1 MVGGGAEGVDVT
13 VSPETGDDLG
23 AATRPRWFI
32 RSCLTRILGDGVT
45 LCPWSAWG
53 AEGESRE
60 LLDLGTRGIL
70 RIVPALASGDR
81 RPGLASRL
89 ELGLEVTGRLASTAS
104 PGVCTSLGG
113 AGPERSGLVTAE
125 RSSCEASCLPS

>member
-1 MVGGGAEGVDVT
+1 MGGGAEGVEVT
-13 VSPETGDDLG
+13 VRPEAGADLG
-23 AATRPRWFI
+23 AATSPRWFI

-45 LCPWSAWG
+45 LLPSAWG
-53 AEGESRE
+53 AEGERRE
-60 LLDLGTRGIL
+60 PLDLGTRGIL

-81 RPGLASRL
+81 RPGLASSL
-89 ELGLEVTGRLASTAS
+89 GLGLEVTGRLASTAS
-104 PGVCTSLGG
+104 PGVCTSFGG